1 VRTRPFRSRL
11 ALLVPLLVVASACGD
26 SDDRG
31 APARDTPRPVVVDDE
46 LGVVRIAPG
55 EQLELRLLI
64 DPTDPELSAVIVRAA
79 EVALE
84 HFGGVRGFRATL
96 GTPIEVV
103 CDRAGGAAAVAI
115 LLEDPA
121 IIGAIGPICRDG
133 LLGMAA
139 EADAAG
145 LVLVTPTITEPEL
158 TQSPL
163 GVAGPQASGAV
174 FRMIPNGLVEA
185 QVAAAFAFEELGL
198 RRAGTV
204 SDGSTRTE
212 ALTDTFRAAFE
223 GLGGTVVVTGR
234 LTPTDDA
241 TSTYAQLAEAGPDIV
256 FAPLPPR
263 RLLTLWDGG
272 TDSANRLRTTRL
284 TTASSIDAEFLA
296 DDRAQDHYIAQ
307 VQVDLTEGASAVT
320 GMSAAIALERIA
332 VPLGRDEADIASI
345 WRNTYDAVTLLLS
358 ALTDASLI
366 DASDRSL
373 VIGRKDLRATLR
385 TTGFEGM
392 SGTVRC
398 DEFGDCAGAKGQ
410 IRLHSDPTLRSL
422 DDLEIVFDWSE

>member
-1 VRTRPFRSRL
+1 
-11 ALLVPLLVVASACGD
+11 
-26 SDDRG
+26 
-31 APARDTPRPVVVDDE
+31 
-46 LGVVRIAPG
+46 
-55 EQLELRLLI
+55 
-64 DPTDPELSAVIVRAA
+64 
-79 EVALE
+79 
-84 HFGGVRGFRATL
+84 
-96 GTPIEVV
+96 
-103 CDRAGGAAAVAI
+103 
-115 LLEDPA
+115 
-121 IIGAIGPICRDG
+121 
-133 LLGMAA
+133 
-139 EADAAG
+139 
-145 LVLVTPTITEPEL
+145 
-158 TQSPL
+158 
-163 GVAGPQASGAV
+163 
-174 FRMIPNGLVEA
+174 
-185 QVAAAFAFEELGL
+185 
-198 RRAGTV
+198 
-204 SDGSTRTE
+204 
-212 ALTDTFRAAFE
+212 
-223 GLGGTVVVTGR
+223 VVTGR

-263 RLLTLWDGG
+263 RLLTLWDAG

-332 VPLGRDEADIASI
+332 VPLGRDQADIASV

-358 ALTDASLI
+358 ALNDASLI

-398 DEFGDCAGAKGQ
+398 DEFGDCAGTKGQ

-422 DDLEIVFDWSE
+422 DDLEIEFDWSE